1 MTCVKIMTDM
11 PLPTPRSVIS
21 SPIHM
26 ITAVPAT
33 MVMTIVAMR
42 KTDAFGMTDSVQP
55 GKSVPLRASSMYPV
69 DCRIARP
76 MVRYLVY
83 WVIFAWP
90 DWPSFLSVSSR
101 GITTVEQ
108 LEDDARGDVRHDA
121 EREHRHVLERVAA
134 EQVDDLQRLAT
145 PVFDATF
152 AQYDTFA
159 SLMPG
164 RAATSRT

>member
-1 MTCVKIMTDM
+1 MTAMTCVKIMTDM

-26 ITAVPAT
+26 MTAVPAT

-42 KTDAFGMTDSVQP
+42 NTDAFVMTDSVQP

-83 WVIFAWP
+83 CVIFAWP

-101 GITTVEQ
+101 GMTTVSSWRMMLAVMYGIMPSANTDMYFSALPQ
-108 LEDDARGDVRHDA
+108 SRSTICSVPARLLF
-121 EREHRHVLERVAA
+121 E
-134 EQVDDLQRLAT
+134 
-145 PVFDATF
+145 ATF
-152 AQYDTFA
+152 AQNATFF
-159 SLMPG
+159 SLIPG
-164 RAATSRT
+164 